1 MTHLLTIVR
10 QILKRPI
17 SLFGAI
23 LICTIISVALVPDLI
38 ATHDPYDMI
47 RGGRLLPPS
56 KANLFGTDEMGR
68 DMFSRIVH
76 GIGLSLQ
83 AGMTA
88 VLIATV
94 FGTFLGTIA
103 GFFGGR
109 WFSNVIMR
117 VADIFLAFPPL
128 VMAMAIVAA
137 IGPSLAHA
145 SLALGVV
152 WWPQYTRLTFAQVSS
167 AKNFLYVEAA
177 RAGGIKTSKIM
188 FVHILPNCLGPV
200 IVKNTL
206 DIGYA
211 ILYTASL
218 SFLGLGAPPPI
229 PELGTLITMGR
240 AYLLDFWWYP
250 TFPGFA
256 IFITVMGFNLFG
268 DGIRDALDPSLRV

>member
-38 ATHDPYDMI
+38 ATHDPYEMI

-56 KANLFGTDEMGR
+56 NANLFGTDEMGR

-177 RAGGIKTSKIM
+177 RAGGTKTSKIM
-188 FVHILPNCLGPV
+188 FVHIS
-200 IVKNTL
+200 TL

-211 ILYTASL
+211 ILFTASL

>member
-177 RAGGIKTSKIM
+177 RAGGIKTSKI
-188 FVHILPNCLGPV
+188 
-200 IVKNTL
+200 
-206 DIGYA
+206 
-211 ILYTASL
+211 LYTASL